1 MKRNHIALLLALA
14 LLVWSIPALA
24 KSDTPLISPAPTQ
37 NTLYIQT
44 GTIRT
49 LTFDTTFTGAV
60 PVAVALFDKDNLLT
74 ACTIQTAQA
83 ENGKATVA
91 ETNIPYP
98 STSDGTLKV
107 FFYQTPNASPVV
119 FTFSDGTPA
128 PTLSPTPTLTPTASP
143 TASPKPTTTPRPSIH
158 PAYEKELDAAQA
170 FAIVEKVTIKDV
182 DGDSKVLATVLWQGK
197 EQEILFD
204 SDITIQSAPDAA
216 SHLVGAPVT
225 SLKKGDVVYFWEQLN
240 GKFSDLRVI
249 YRPETRDIITSDE
262 DFGTSFET
270 LYTEKGLVAGTD
282 AWSAVAYGAQPST
295 RTAYAFGVIE
305 DKNKNLLTLF
315 NKDGRLADAIELELS
330 DDTIVYTCN
339 MEEKALLEIKTV
351 SSLRAS
357 SISRQNKD
365 DEDNVI
371 RWDKNA
377 TYYYA
382 LARIVNGTVTD
393 IVMYRY

>member
-1 MKRNHIALLLALA
+1 MKRTHIALLLALV
-14 LLVWSIPALA
+14 LLVASIPALA
-24 KSDTPLISPAPTQ
+24 DSDTPLISPPPAH

-44 GTIRT
+44 GTIRNLTFNTT
-49 LTFDTTFTGAV
+49 LTGAT
-60 PVAVALFDKDNLLT
+60 PVAVALFDKDSLLT
-74 ACTIQTAQA
+74 ACTIQTAQI
-83 ENGKATVA
+83 EGGKATIA

-98 STSDGTLKV
+98 STPDGTLKV
-107 FFYQTPNASPVV
+107 FFYHTPDASPVV
-119 FTFSDGTPA
+119 FTFADGTPA
-128 PTLSPTPTLTPTASP
+128 PTAAPTITPTASP
-143 TASPKPTTTPRPSIH
+143 TASPKPTTTPRPTIH

-182 DGDSKVLATVLWQGK
+182 DGDSKALATVLWQGK

-262 DFGTSFET
+262 DFGASFEK
-270 LYTEKGLVAGTD
+270 LYTEKGLVAGTN
-282 AWSAVAYGAQPST
+282 AWSAVTYGTQPST

-305 DKNKNLLTLF
+305 DKTKNLLTLF
-315 NKDGRLADAIELELS
+315 NKDGRLSDAIELDLS
-330 DDTIVYTCN
+330 DNTIVYTCN
-339 MEEKALLEIKTV
+339 MAEKALLEIETV
-351 SSLRAS
+351 SALRES
-357 SISRQNKD
+357 SISKQNKD
-365 DEDNVI
+365 EEDNI
-371 RWDKNA
+371 IHWDKNA

-382 LARIVNGTVTD
+382 LARIVDGTVTD